1 MLNKRIENITSI
13 VNQFTGRDGEPG
25 DQKEIYILK
34 SMWVMML
41 SEFEGSIK
49 DLVESYIDRVKK
61 LNIEQIHICLLLQHF
76 HSQSGENITI
86 NNVMSVY
93 KRNPNDISYLN
104 FTREKKPKYKSH
116 SVQKLFNSLGIF
128 FSSEENTSLKKLDG
142 IASTRD
148 SIAHGD
154 NNVEITKKE
163 LEQELLVIENIFSML
178 ESKLEESLENAVSP
192 RFRSPWLATEEI
204 NSYKS

>member
-1 MLNKRIENITSI
+1 MINQRIENIASI
-13 VNQFTGRDGEPG
+13 INQFTGRDGEPSNK
-25 DQKEIYILK
+25 KESYILK
-34 SMWVMML
+34 AMWVMML

-49 DLVESYIDRVKK
+49 DLVESYIDRVKQ

-76 HSQSGENITI
+76 YSKSEENITI

-93 KRNPNDISYLN
+93 KKNPNDISYLN
-104 FTREKKPKYKSH
+104 FTRDYKPKYKSA

-128 FSSEENTSLKKLDG
+128 FSPEENTSLQMLDG

-154 NNVEITKKE
+154 NNVQITKTE
-163 LEQELLVIENIFSML
+163 LERSLLVIKSIFNML
-178 ESKLEESLENAVSP
+178 ESKLNP
-192 RFRSPWLATEEI
+192 
-204 NSYKS
+204 

>member
-61 LNIEQIHICLLLQHF
+61 LNIEQIHICLLLQNF
-76 HSQSGENITI
+76 YSKYEENITI
-86 NNVMSVY
+86 NNVISVY
-93 KRNPNDISYLN
+93 QKNPNDISYLN
-104 FTREKKPKYKSH
+104 FTRDYKPKYKSS

-128 FSSEENTSLKKLDG
+128 FSSEEYTSLQKLNG

-154 NNVEITKKE
+154 NNVEITKRE
-163 LEQELLVIENIFSML
+163 LERELLVIENIFSML
-178 ESKLEESLENAVSP
+178 ESKLNRRAMLPHEIPGLLSP
-192 RFRSPWLATEEI
+192 
-204 NSYKS
+204 